1 MSKTDNKIRIIPP
14 DTLEIVLKTSIP
26 GHQTVRYKPAMRD
39 PANTSKTVYFTTKV
53 RLDKNAMS
61 NVASTEPIL
70 ANMFADKGK
79 FESLVQSHGSYKE
92 LTLKQSVET
101 GIIDNNIQVTLK
113 SLLPEDKT
121 IQIDGQSYVIVDM
134 QWRKGDWEMALKSD
148 SRRVIETKDDEMI
161 DIKDLN
167 DKLRCG
173 STFLDCNKKSETG
186 KGVYIDSMK
195 KTDDKTQGDKEDK
208 EVNVVFSDI
217 PIKEFKSSLEKDWF
231 PIVAIM
237 IDTVNKPE
245 TKIAELNGYLGK
257 ITSKQKVTFKLNLF
271 DKNNNFFESVYEA
284 ILEYNKNNKP
294 DVIKYKKTD
303 GTVVVEIPDI
313 PKIKEAVLA
322 RLMRKQYSAASSA
335 AASNL
340 SPAVSGRVLP
350 NQIAELSAMF
360 NLNIVCFRKEN
371 EVDISS
377 DDKNDKWLFL
387 YFNDK
392 QYSLLYINIT
402 NVAIL
407 TTGQLLRCDAYTKLL
422 SYVIYY
428 KTDGV
433 KVPNH
438 TPIEHQQARLHDKVN
453 TYIVNLKKLDM
464 KATGVSVKY
473 ISSKYN
479 LLRGTSRNVDEIT
492 KAYSIL
498 TNPPQNSLADYM
510 YKNSGTLTKFVGD
523 PDIHNID
530 RLRKLYNDNSFA
542 VYNPC
547 PEKLQSYLVKP
558 ELIEYE
564 KLTDPMNIDFLSMMA
579 GGALARAL
587 ASGGGPDDGWFKKKK
602 PEEVIETKGYAK
614 FLEGTQIITN
624 PMWKR
629 IENKKYSIEQLTVDF
644 YNNLPQ
650 QIRLTASE
658 LNIFVL
664 SVDEKGTLTVNTLT
678 SNQTNSKCMFLFE
691 ENGYYGILCFQ
702 NGETIVLD
710 LDELVES
717 TSVDPELTKKIDDLQ
732 NKVYQAEQKLE
743 EATKK
748 VETTEKD
755 YTVTETNIL
764 RANRELAFIEREAKK
779 NESAEKI
786 AVKATPSKSI
796 SGSAAKDV
804 LRKNARDKR
813 ISELV
818 AKETA
823 VQEANKKMMQAGQI
837 KIQATLDKNLA
848 KRELAAVK
856 KLLSDAKKELTGD
869 IVSAV
874 SERDLY
880 KNIDDETTR
889 IKYALSDS
897 QKQRKFKEYISIDLS
912 DLIDGDY
919 KIENERKIRLLV
931 DKAKKITSEKI
942 IAAAKASVTAN
953 SVERA
958 QAINA
963 DAERLKFPLDGVSLD
978 IDKMK
983 EDVEINKRNSFKLA
997 NDAMKLDKIIT
1008 ARSYYNEAIRL
1019 GVDPNDLIGVKNWLD
1034 KKTTEMDAVTQM
1046 ESAIKNAIS
1055 AINNKSYDEADLYI
1069 SEFIKFRFV
1078 VGIIEP
1084 DERIQKMIEELK
1096 KVGKTKNVDEIL
1108 NTPEIKSAYYI
1119 KKRVK
1124 FDNKSTID
1132 KDKALDYLQFLTDL
1146 LYFQHLKQ
1154 MRGLKQKVVELRK
1167 QTVTEQ
1173 RLITANFSEIDQFNK
1188 TKMPNHVLDSKWN
1201 AIKTLRANNKDILV
1215 TMNTA
1220 LKGVEDELKKAEDI
1234 VVASSNAVINL
1245 NKATSDVLKKRFDEG
1260 RKVSSIETNLKTVE
1274 QTLTDAETKLKI
1286 AEDSAESN
1294 RTKTSIALETV
1305 KKLSEEYKAAT
1316 DEQARLVQESA
1327 LALGS
1332 NVAQDP
1338 DEEAKIK
1345 AAQTKVE
1352 QLKIEVDNAITEA
1365 NKLEATSSESDKQLE
1380 FAREDVVSGTKAVN
1394 VAKNQVKFAEKMFRE
1409 SLKNVNE
1416 SKLNA
1421 ETAQTNT
1428 EDNKLKLS
1436 AILDQTKEPL
1446 LKTVE
1451 SMVTL
1456 NTFKEQLAKAEDTF
1470 NSFVK
1475 KHDDQKLTDEWNR
1488 VYKKLQPPQQSKRAA
1503 QPNDNTTL
1511 LYRMIMII
1519 LYMNNGNVNDKI
1531 KRKVDDFYREYL
1543 FKRESDIQ
1551 KDIQKEIQDYI
1562 ANYKT
1567 LFPDAK
1573 SIEIKDIKS
1582 RCDQLHLDSY
1592 KSLAYDYVT
1601 KPENLQ
1607 LLRSYMI
1614 LKTLDQLN
1622 TKKSSIYVT
1631 DALEKIDK
1639 EFVDGKVTI
1648 YYEKSIMK
1656 GGVNYHSII
1665 LGDPRRYRKQEE
1677 SKYCYR
1683 VTVDLEVYLGDTLSM
1698 HDKETAKCRRKWN
1711 SVRKA
1716 YADFMGLKYVMPP
1729 AIGNAKPKTT
1739 PYNTTRKLVGG
1750 NSNKHTRKHRS
1761 IQE

>member
-1 MSKTDNKIRIIPP
+1 MSKSDNKIRIIPP

-39 PANTSKTVYFTTKV
+39 PENTSKTVYFTTKV
-53 RLDKNAMS
+53 RLDKNTMS
-61 NVASTEPIL
+61 NVSSTEPIL
-70 ANMFADKGK
+70 ANMFTNKGQ
-79 FESLVQSHGSYKE
+79 FDSLVQSHGSYKE

-113 SLLPEDKT
+113 SLFPEDKT

-148 SRRVIETKDDEMI
+148 SRRVIETQDNEMI

-186 KGVYIDSMK
+186 KGVYVINTPETVDASNK
-195 KTDDKTQGDKEDK
+195 KTVEEELVK
-208 EVNVVFSDI
+208 FSDI
-217 PIKEFKSSLEKDWF
+217 HIKEFKSSLEKDWF

-284 ILEYNKNNKP
+284 ILEYNKHTREQPKP

-313 PKIKEAVLA
+313 PKITEAVLA
-322 RLMRKQYSAASSA
+322 RLMRKQYSTASSA
-335 AASNL
+335 VSSSL
-340 SPAVSGRVLP
+340 SPSVSGRVLP
-350 NQIAELSAMF
+350 NQIAELSPMF
-360 NLNIVCFRKEN
+360 NLNIVCFRKDN
-371 EVDISS
+371 NVLAVDISS
-377 DDKNDKWLFL
+377 DDKNDKWLFM
-387 YFNDK
+387 YFNGK
-392 QYSLLYINIT
+392 QYSLLYINNRDGSNI
-402 NVAIL
+402 AIL
-407 TTGQLLRCDAYTKLL
+407 TTGQLIKCDAYTKLL

-428 KTDGV
+428 KTDVVTG
-433 KVPNH
+433 PNY
-438 TPIEHQQARLHDKVN
+438 TQIEKQQARLHDKVN
-453 TYIVNLKKLDM
+453 TYLVNLKKFDM
-464 KATGVSVKY
+464 KGTWVSVKH
-473 ISSKYN
+473 ISSRYN
-479 LLRGTSRNVDEIT
+479 DLLVRSSNVDEIK

-510 YKNSGTLTKFVGD
+510 YKNGGTLTKFVGD

-530 RLRKLYNDNSFA
+530 RLRKLYNDNLFA

-558 ELIEYE
+558 ELIEYA

-587 ASGGGPDDGWFKKKK
+587 ASDGALASGGGPTYGWFKKK
-602 PEEVIETKGYAK
+602 PEDVIETKGYAK
-614 FLEGTQIITN
+614 FLEGTKIITN

-650 QIRLTASE
+650 QTRLTMSE

-664 SVDEKGTLTVNTLT
+664 GFDDKGGLTVNILK

-702 NGETIVLD
+702 NGETLVLD
-710 LDELVES
+710 LDEMSES
-717 TSVDPELTKKIDDLQ
+717 IVGDPELTKTIDELQ
-732 NKVYQAEQKLE
+732 KRVYKAEKKYE
-743 EATKK
+743 EAKN
-748 VETTEKD
+748 VEERAIND
-755 YTVTETNIL
+755 IRVAENNIL
-764 RANRELAFIEREAKK
+764 RANRELKRVEADAIK
-779 NESAEKI
+779 NEQI
-786 AVKATPSKSI
+786 AVKVKPSTSI
-796 SGSAAKDV
+796 PGSAANEIVK
-804 LRKNARDKR
+804 RKENEKR
-813 ISELV
+813 ILELV
-818 AKETA
+818 SQKTA
-823 VQEANKKMMQAGQI
+823 VQEAKKKMMQANQI
-837 KIQATLDKNLA
+837 KMQSTIDKNLA
-848 KRELAAVK
+848 KRELDNVISD
-856 KLLSDAKKELTGD
+856 LSDAKRELTGD

-880 KNIDDETTR
+880 KTLDDEMTR
-889 IKYALSDS
+889 IKYALNDS
-897 QKQRKFKEYISIDLS
+897 QKQRKFKEFMSIDLS

-942 IAAAKASVTAN
+942 IAAAKAAVAAN
-953 SVERA
+953 SAERA

-963 DAERLKFPLDGVSLD
+963 DAERLKIPLDDGSLD
-978 IDKMK
+978 IDQMNEAIKTKKADAVKTANIAMTNNNPIRAKM
-983 EDVEINKRNSFKLA
+983 N
-997 NDAMKLDKIIT
+997 
-1008 ARSYYNEAIRL
+1008 YNEAMRL
-1019 GVDPNDLIGVKNWLD
+1019 GANPNDLGDVKEWLD
-1034 KKTTEMDAVTQM
+1034 KQTEEA
-1046 ESAIKNAIS
+1046 EIAIKAATDAMVNDNVEDVLTNIRNAL
-1055 AINNKSYDEADLYI
+1055 KQGLDEKDPRV
-1069 SEFIKFRFV
+1069 IKAV
-1078 VGIIEP
+1078 
-1084 DERIQKMIEELK
+1084 DYLK
-1096 KVGKTKNVDEIL
+1096 ENGKTQDISITLETIAVDKEVSEM
-1108 NTPEIKSAYYI
+1108 T
-1119 KKRVK
+1119 KKLVIE
-1124 FDNKSTID
+1124 DNKATID
-1132 KDKALDYLQFLTDL
+1132 KDKALGYLQFLTDL
-1146 LYFQHLKQ
+1146 LYLQHLKR

-1167 QTVTEQ
+1167 QSVTEQ

-1188 TKMPNHVLDSKWN
+1188 TKMPNHVLESKWN
-1201 AIKTLRANNKDILV
+1201 AIKTLRTDNKDILV
-1215 TMNTA
+1215 TMNIA

-1234 VVASSNAVINL
+1234 VVASRNAAINL

-1260 RKVSSIETNLKTVE
+1260 RKVSSIETNLKIAE

-1286 AEDSAESN
+1286 AEDAAN
-1294 RTKTSIALETV
+1294 NIRNKFATATETLT
-1305 KKLSEEYKAAT
+1305 KLSEEYKTAADGLT
-1316 DEQARLVQESA
+1316 QESSEDEQT
-1327 LALGS
+1327 
-1332 NVAQDP
+1332 NID
-1338 DEEAKIK
+1338 
-1345 AAQTKVE
+1345 
-1352 QLKIEVDNAITEA
+1352 QLKTRVDNATAEV
-1365 NKLEATSSESDKQLE
+1365 NKLEIEDSETDKQLE
-1380 FAREDVVSGTKAVN
+1380 FARADVVSATKV
-1394 VAKNQVKFAEKMFRE
+1394 VDDAKNQVEIAQKKFDEA
-1409 SLKNVNE
+1409 LKSENE
-1416 SKLNA
+1416 SKLSS
-1421 ETAQTNT
+1421 EKVQQLT
-1428 EDNKLKLS
+1428 EQDNSELS
-1436 AILDQTKEPL
+1436 ELLDKTKQLL

-1451 SMVTL
+1451 SISAVV
-1456 NTFKEQLAKAEDTF
+1456 TFKEQLNNAEDTF

-1488 VYKKLQPPQQSKRAA
+1488 VYKKLQSNSKPAT

-1531 KRKVDDFYREYL
+1531 KRKIDEFYREYNEVL
-1543 FKRESDIQ
+1543 KLTPDIDKQ
-1551 KDIQKEIQDYI
+1551 IKDYI
-1562 ANYKT
+1562 ENYKT
-1567 LFPDAK
+1567 LFPDTT
-1573 SIEIKDIKS
+1573 SIEIKDIKR
-1582 RCDQLHLDSY
+1582 RCEKLQLDLSDQY
-1592 KSLAYDYVT
+1592 KSQAYDDVT
-1601 KPENLQ
+1601 NTENLK

-1639 EFVDGKVTI
+1639 EFVDGKVEI
-1648 YYEKSIMK
+1648 YYEKSIMT

-1683 VTVDLEVYLGDTLSM
+1683 VTVDLEVYLGDTLTM

-1716 YADFMGLKYVMPP
+1716 YADFMGLKYVIPP

-1739 PYNTTRKLVGG
+1739 HYNTTRKLVGG